1 VEIGTDYTDSCKSK
15 YHAITTTTVP
25 KPDLDVSENETKS
38 QHGVKR
44 NTTPQTLLFPKS
56 NRKIGEIRVK

>member
-15 YHAITTTTVP
+15 CHAITTTTAP

-38 QHGVKR
+38 QQKER